1 MENTQTHVRVG
12 FHDWNTSMSR
22 YNDYTCA
29 DLGEAMGVVRES
41 LAAVA
46 LRYGATDA
54 YTIDED
60 IRIHRCRQVN
70 DYDILCF
77 EQVCRNISE
86 SCTIRVYRK

>member
-60 IRIHRCRQVN
+60 M
-70 DYDILCF
+70 DDGDLLCF